1 MAPSTVDPFQGLLA
15 RSRDLGPVAGD
26 RQLELLL
33 TLKDAS
39 DARRAADL
47 QAMYDPHAPAY
58 LRFKTPDELAS
69 EYGPDPDAVA
79 RARAALQ
86 ADGLTTDW
94 SAGDDWLD
102 VTGPAQTVD
111 STFGVDVRDYVSA
124 DGIRFY
130 ASIRDPEP
138 PLSLRGIVSSA
149 SHISSYAAP
158 ARARR
163 VAAVPETGLAPDDL
177 LRAYDIDALRD
188 QGIDGSGETVVV
200 GAPDGGS
207 FLQSDFDEFARQFS
221 DQKYPVPPWQPAIEG
236 PERAGDLTPGSD
248 EWEMDIEVVHE
259 IAPGAAIVL
268 ATNAAPNSTAN
279 AVNSLPNFFQQI
291 LAKHPGAIF
300 TNSIGW
306 CETAWG
312 QALVNAVKSVFDT
325 GDQAGDTVFVSTGD
339 TAAYACLQLA
349 WGAKPPSPA
358 NRAVQAPAVA
368 PGVTAVGGT
377 RLSVAEDGSWYN
389 ETVWEE
395 PATTNGT
402 GGGLSAYLAMPN
414 WQQGPGVQ
422 NQFSNG
428 KRQIPDVSADADPDS
443 GVAVYQSAKNPRG
456 EVEGSWGLGGGTSL
470 ATPIWAGI
478 TALVNQYLKSQG
490 LKPAGFLNPALYAL
504 AGTHQAYPPF
514 HDITDG
520 TNLAYPATPGYDL
533 ATGLGT
539 PDAWNLA
546 RDLAA
551 YQKSGGR

>member
-1 MAPSTVDPFQGLLA
+1 MIPRCSPSLVIPALAAMLLGACSGRPQGSMAPSTVDPFQGLLA

-221 DQKYPVPPWQPAIEG
+221 DQKLVANVMNL
-236 PERAGDLTPGSD
+236 A
-248 EWEMDIEVVHE
+248 HE
-259 IAPGAAIVL
+259 SFTAL
-268 ATNAAPNSTAN
+268 AN
-279 AVNSLPNFFQQI
+279 ALYGTQI
-291 LAKHPGAIF
+291 L
-300 TNSIGW
+300 
-306 CETAWG
+306 
-312 QALVNAVKSVFDT
+312 D
-325 GDQAGDTVFVSTGD
+325 
-339 TAAYACLQLA
+339 
-349 WGAKPPSPA
+349 
-358 NRAVQAPAVA
+358 
-368 PGVTAVGGT
+368 
-377 RLSVAEDGSWYN
+377 
-389 ETVWEE
+389 
-395 PATTNGT
+395 PATMYKAFRRDAYEGIHFTRDRFDFDWELVLKLVRRGHLPLEVPVNYRSRSYAEGKKVRFFRDPLT
-402 GGGLSAYLAMPN
+402 WLETIVASRFEPLSEDQP
-414 WQQGPGVQ
+414 
-422 NQFSNG
+422 
-428 KRQIPDVSADADPDS
+428 
-443 GVAVYQSAKNPRG
+443 
-456 EVEGSWGLGGGTSL
+456 
-470 ATPIWAGI
+470 
-478 TALVNQYLKSQG
+478 
-490 LKPAGFLNPALYAL
+490 
-504 AGTHQAYPPF
+504 
-514 HDITDG
+514 
-520 TNLAYPATPGYDL
+520 
-533 ATGLGT
+533 
-539 PDAWNLA
+539 
-546 RDLAA
+546 
-551 YQKSGGR
+551 